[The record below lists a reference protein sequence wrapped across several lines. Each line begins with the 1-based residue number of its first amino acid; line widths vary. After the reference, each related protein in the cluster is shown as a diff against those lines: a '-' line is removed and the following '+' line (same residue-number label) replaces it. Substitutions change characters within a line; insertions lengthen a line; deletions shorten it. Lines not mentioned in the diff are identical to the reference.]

1 MVLRKNHQ
9 LAGHAEPFKSGGN
22 RILILD
28 YQCSKQ
34 IVEVKHLSASAPD
47 SKRARKSTCLARIE
61 YESNTATILPQTQM
75 VGCPQRITVENR

>member
-28 YQCSKQ
+28 YQCGKQ
-34 IVEVKHLSASAPD
+34 IVEVKHFSATGPRFQTCQKEHLLSANRIRVKHSHNSATD
-47 SKRARKSTCLARIE
+47 SSGWMSANNNC
-61 YESNTATILPQTQM
+61 
-75 VGCPQRITVENR
+75 